1 MTRVTESGSYWTDP
15 LRLDEKLCREVGN
28 LEQLLAQVRS
38 QLAKSGMWEYRDEL
52 RREREKLKARLVGV
66 RTALCYLH
74 GWEPS
79 EHAGSTGRAHFYAL
93 ARLKQLSESEQRR
106 CPDGGTCHHNGHN
119 DCATTCWRTQHAG
132 PLSGVYP
139 GDRWPAEPAPGVTAD
154 DDEKQG

>member
-1 MTRVTESGSYWTDP
+1 MTEPNIYWTDP
-15 LRLDEKLCREVGN
+15 LTLDAQLCREMMR
-28 LEQLLAQVRS
+28 LDILLQQVQN
-38 QLAKSGMWEYRDEL
+38 QLAKSGMREYLDEL
-52 RREREKLKARLVGV
+52 RREREKLKAQLVGV

-93 ARLKQLSESEQRR
+93 VRLEQLAENAGKG
-106 CPDGGTCHHNGHN
+106 CPDGGTCHHNDHH
-119 DCATTCWRTQHAG
+119 DCAVFCWRTRHAG

-139 GDRWPAEPAPGVTAD
+139 GDRWPAEPARGDTSD